1 MNWISRF
8 ESKFTPEPNTGC
20 FLWIAARSRNGYGSF
35 GIGRKARYA
44 HRVAYELYI
53 GEIREGMHVCHRC
66 DQPLC
71 VNPEHLFLGTHAD
84 NMADMVAKGRQASGE
99 ATASAKLTEYQ
110 VRAIRAAECLS
121 RHELAEIF
129 SVSPQLI
136 GMIRHRKRWK
146 HVT

>member
-1 MNWISRF
+1 MNLKSRF

-35 GIGRKARYA
+35 NIGRKARYA
-44 HRVAYELYI
+44 HRVSYELYI

-71 VNPEHLFLGTHAD
+71 VNPEHLFLGTPAD
-84 NMADMVAKGRQASGE
+84 NMADRDAKGRQARGE
-99 ATASAKLTEYQ
+99 AKASAKLTEHQ
-110 VRAIRAAECLS
+110 VRAIRAAEGLLQ
-121 RHELAEIF
+121 RELAELF
-129 SVSPQLI
+129 GVSQTQI
-136 GMIRHRKRWK
+136 GQIRRRKRWK